1 LVAFNVL
8 LLWAFRGFVTS
19 RYLPDARLGT
29 LNPLTAGIML
39 TSLTFPLAAM
49 VCLGVAWRERNR
61 PMKRHVYWQSVLV
74 GFAGLT
80 VAVYYAFW
88 GLIGLR
94 LWA

>member
-1 LVAFNVL
+1 ML
-8 LLWAFRGFVTS
+8 TS
-19 RYLPDARLGT
+19 RYLPDASLGT

-49 VCLGVAWRERNR
+49 VCLWVAWRQRNT
-61 PMKRHVYWQSVLV
+61 PMKRQIYWQSILV
-74 GFAGLT
+74 GLAALA

-88 GLIGLR
+88 GLLGLR